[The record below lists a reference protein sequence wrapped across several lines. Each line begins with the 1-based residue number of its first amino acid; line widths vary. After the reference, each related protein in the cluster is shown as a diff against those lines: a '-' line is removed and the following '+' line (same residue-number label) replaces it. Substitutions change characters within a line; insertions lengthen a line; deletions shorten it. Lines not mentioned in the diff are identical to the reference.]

1 MADNDTL
8 KLSNINELAQSA
20 ASVVDGDYIYI
31 YKAGSDAFSRIER
44 SVFMQGVAG
53 GLSPSDIINSL
64 DSDRTDKALSAAQG
78 KELAGMIRD
87 IETSGVVTDGSP
99 TPNSTNAVQSGGVY
113 NALQRKQD
121 TIDDLATIRS
131 KANSALQEHQPI
143 KTINNQ
149 TIVGEGNINISGS
162 GSITIDENPSSGS
175 GNAVSSGGV
184 YSALAE
190 KQNKLVSG
198 TNIKTINN
206 KSILAGGNITVPE
219 VDVASHIDYEI
230 LPRFVFENMAMAAS
244 NLSNQ
249 TWKNQ
254 NIGKSF
260 FMPSKG
266 RIYSVYN
273 SGTESSPVG
282 SLAFMLPDNGMIYYD
297 NATEK
302 FYKWDGTK
310 MLAISNESQG
320 QVVGGGGNAKYIEQ
334 QDGYSED
341 FCDPTKQQFNVP
353 DKTFYDFIY
362 YSSTSAIT
370 DASWETTQ
378 GANKV
383 FLNPA
388 KWEWSQYKTYS
399 GGKFYEIDAHVP
411 YAIVYYR
418 TSSGDGENE
427 NPWNALTSKTKPT
440 GSYVYVSYR
449 TRHITSNKYG
459 QWSKPVLWNNLDNT
473 IKDKIEN
480 NNLWTNS
487 SKSVRDEFLNNNT
500 AALANASATRQFLQ
514 SVIDNAT
521 PDEVV
526 IFPEN
531 KTFVID
537 FDPMGYYDDY
547 ADTDM
552 RVEYDPYTI
561 GKMLVNR
568 TTGEAATA
576 SSISASDTTY
586 KTIGGDPQYY
596 NKIKFVGLSITHK
609 VNIDLNGSTI
619 KFVPNWLV
627 NFNVVNVS
635 TYKLNG
641 TTPVI
646 TTDPSG
652 TTIKNGTIDGSLDQ
666 VMFFPI
672 HARTY
677 KHTGDN
683 FVLQNFPLTDYE
695 HGHTLHASKQVSF
708 VNLNVGNV
716 IGDGLCVSS
725 EFSWGDSFNMD
736 YSGWIDGTGNRVD
749 KSTTNGEHNGYFFK
763 SPRKISLDTNK
774 NGKTFDIVV
783 RPYYQNDS
791 AFAKVDIGPYYVD
804 EYVTVAYYDADSMSA
819 SHCLGVE
826 KVQYGETLHIPSGAT
841 YYSFCMHIDP
851 SQTVAPWLMICAII
865 WSYGTEIRDCDIHDC
880 GRDGMT
886 LSCLK
891 TPVILNNRI
900 TRCVQAIIDV
910 ESTAYMDDGI
920 HIDGV
925 ISEFDDEGFACK
937 TGDHL
942 MLERSKISG
951 LYTDEPYMHISDCE
965 LGWLNVA
972 PGGSTER
979 TFNSNISKPRRV
991 VRDSIIRG
999 TVDAAHTV
1007 FENCIFLGSFD
1018 VYLKNNRFGEYQN
1031 TFNHCT
1037 FKVPYG
1043 GDTDGISPGIYND
1056 CIFRCDGNLMLQ
1068 MYQEE
1073 SNKFSPYT
1081 FKNCTFDIGSIHT
1094 KNNSATAQNSGTLL
1108 DIDSCVFNIRGH
1120 ATLFNQTLFGTSR
1133 IYNANFQGTFIK
1145 RLVNSKIN
1153 FVPNNSSFSEF
1164 YFTPYTNAVIENNV
1178 FAPTAD
1184 ASNGITFI
1192 KVYLRQ
1198 ISKNKAYDMVI
1209 RRNLVNYTG
1218 SNSKF
1223 VFVQTVTS
1231 SDNIR
1236 VNIEDN
1242 IFVGS
1247 GSIADVVFTIGQA
1260 STVTSSN
1267 PDEHQD
1273 YVAASSSNVTARL
1286 LNNRA
1291 IGGSI
1296 TEATGNKVIRQ

>member
-8 KLSNINELAQSA
+8 KLSNINELAESA
-20 ASVVDGDYIYI
+20 ASIVDGDYIYI
-31 YKAGSDAFSRIER
+31 YRAKSDAFSKIER
-44 SVFMQGVAG
+44 SVFMQGIAG

-87 IETSGVVTDGSP
+87 IETSGVVTDSSP
-99 TPNSTNAVQSGGVY
+99 TPNSTKPVQSGGVY

-121 TIDDLATIRS
+121 TISDLATIRT
-131 KANSALQEHQPI
+131 KANSALQEHQHI
-143 KTINNQ
+143 KTINNESL
-149 TIVGEGNINISGS
+149 IGDGNITISGG
-162 GSITIDENPSSGS
+162 GSINIDENPSSGS

-198 TNIKTINN
+198 TNIKSINN
-206 KSILAGGNITVPE
+206 TNILSSGNITVPE
-219 VDVASHIDYEI
+219 ADAAGHIDYDI
-230 LPRFVFENMAMAAS
+230 IPRGVLDGVNIPSSQVSSYRTEA
-244 NLSNQ
+244 
-249 TWKNQ
+249 

-260 FMPSKG
+260 HFNDGKI
-266 RIYSVYN
+266 RTIYLASSNTPQICIADKDLTGTIFYN
-273 SGTESSPVG
+273 
-282 SLAFMLPDNGMIYYD
+282 
-297 NATEK
+297 NADSK
-302 FYKWDGTK
+302 FYKASSTN

-320 QVVGGGGNAKYIEQ
+320 EVVGGGGNAKYIEQ

-378 GANKV
+378 GANEV

-388 KWEWSQYKTYS
+388 KWEWSQYKVYYFEDNQWKS
-399 GGKFYEIDAHVP
+399 DEIDAHQP

-418 TSSGDGENE
+418 TSSGNGENE
-427 NPWNALTSKTKPT
+427 NPWKALTSKTKPT
-440 GSYVYVSYR
+440 GSFVYVSYR

-459 QWSKPVLWNNLDNT
+459 QWSKPVLWDNLDDT

-480 NNLWTNS
+480 NNLWAN
-487 SKSVRDEFLNNNT
+487 SKSVRDVFLNNNT

-521 PDEVV
+521 PDEVI
-526 IFPEN
+526 IFPAN

-568 TTGEAATA
+568 TTGAAATT
-576 SSISASDTTY
+576 SPISDSDTTY
-586 KTIGGDPQYY
+586 KTVGGDPQYY

-672 HARTY
+672 HVRTY
-677 KHTGDN
+677 KHTGNN

-736 YSGWIDGTGNRVD
+736 YAGWIDDNGNRVD
-749 KSTTNGEHNGYFFK
+749 KSTTNAEHNGYFFK
-763 SPRKISLDTNK
+763 SPRKISQDTNK

-783 RPYYQNDS
+783 RPYYKNDS

-819 SHCLGVE
+819 SHCVGVE

-851 SQTVAPWLMICAII
+851 SKTVAPWLMICAII

-920 HIDGV
+920 HIDGL

-951 LYTDEPYMHISDCE
+951 LWTDEPYMHISDCE
-965 LGWLNVA
+965 LGWLSVA
-972 PGGSTER
+972 PDGSTER

-1007 FENCIFLGSFD
+1007 FENCIFLGSFA
-1018 VYLKNNRFGEYQN
+1018 VYQKDNRFGEYQN

-1037 FKVPYG
+1037 FKVPYN
-1043 GDTDGISPGIYND
+1043 GDTAGISPGIYND

-1068 MYQEE
+1068 MYKEE

-1081 FKNCTFDIGSIHT
+1081 FKNCTFDVGSIHT
-1094 KNNSATAQNSGTLL
+1094 KNNSANAQNSGTLL
-1108 DIDSCVFNIRGH
+1108 DIDSCVFNIRSH
-1120 ATLFNQTLFGTSR
+1120 ATLFNQSLFGTSR

-1153 FVPNNSSFSEF
+1153 FVPNNSTYSEF

-1178 FAPTAD
+1178 FTPTAD
-1184 ASNGITFI
+1184 AANGITFI

-1218 SNSKF
+1218 NNSKF

-1231 SDNIR
+1231 NDNIR